1 MDIIIAGVFLNDADS
16 ARAAADLARLP
27 GGAPEVARFYNSPQ
41 SHHVP
46 GEPGGVAPPG
56 IESRRA
62 GTHAVRGAG
71 AGVAPG
77 IAVGIAAAPVVGPAG
92 PVIGATLGAYVGSL
106 IGAMQGQSAEGG
118 APAPVRRGGPVVAVV
133 AATHEQEQ
141 AAARVFAAAG
151 AVQIERASG
160 RIVAGDWVDYD
171 PDSTPVLLL
180 DRTPA
185 VD

>member
-1 MDIIIAGVFLNDADS
+1 MDTIIAGVFLNDADA
-16 ARAAADLARLP
+16 ARAAADLAHLP
-27 GGAPEVARFYNSPQ
+27 GGAPAVARFYNSPQ

-56 IESRRA
+56 VESRRA
-62 GTHAVRGAG
+62 GTHAARGAG
-71 AGVAPG
+71 AGIAPG
-77 IAVGIAAAPVVGPAG
+77 IVAGLAAAPVVGPAG

-106 IGAMQGQSAEGG
+106 IGAMQGQSAEVE

-133 AATHEQEQ
+133 ASTRGEEQ
-141 AAARVFAAAG
+141 AVTRVLAAAG

-185 VD
+185 AD